1 LEVLFVLLEFSFPS
15 RRIFIDSYSPHSLLF
30 VTPLSLVRLTS
41 PSAGAREKEAP
52 RDEEGVAAVGDV
64 GEWMRITAGRP
75 TFLHVVLFS
84 SHIAV
89 LQMHIWLVA
98 GVNLRSSIVL
108 SRDGAEYL
116 MSWSRNT
123 PCICMYFFYNKDPC
137 ISRH

>member
-64 GEWMRITAGRP
+64 GGWKRITAGRP